1 MSDPIL
7 SQPPIE
13 APKPATRRR
22 FGRGLVI
29 GSVLLAGV
37 ALGAGGLAAAAAG
50 KSFGFMHGP
59 RLERIQSFVRMA
71 LDSAGASSDQEA
83 KIHDIVAK
91 SFDELAP
98 KPGDRDEF
106 RKQVLELLKA
116 PTIDRAAI
124 EKLRAEH
131 VAEMDAKSKKLVD
144 AVEQAADILTPD
156 QRAKLADRAEEF
168 GRHGPWQHHKGM
180 GRGPMDGHDDGPNG
194 GHDDDGPDGAPPP
207 PPAQ

>member
-124 EKLRAEH
+124 EKLRADQ
-131 VAEMDAKSKKLVD
+131 VATMDSVSKRIAQAIGD
-144 AVEQAADILTPD
+144 AAEVLTPD
-156 QRAKLADRAEEF
+156 QRRKLGDMLPPGGPGGGF
-168 GRHGPWQHHKGM
+168 WHGWH
-180 GRGPMDGHDDGPNG
+180 RG
-194 GHDDDGPDGAPPP
+194 
-207 PPAQ
+207 